1 MKRSR
6 DSPELNHKKTVKKE
20 ESTRDLEERF
30 IRFTCDYMSQ
40 NNKLMSENV
49 HLKQL
54 FKRNQDTKEDWV
66 RYIYTENKKL
76 HAFLKEFDLE
86 KQYENRIKK

>member
-1 MKRSR
+1 
-6 DSPELNHKKTVKKE
+6 
-20 ESTRDLEERF
+20 
-30 IRFTCDYMSQ
+30 
-40 NNKLMSENV
+40 MSENV

-54 FKRNQDTKEDWV
+54 FKRNQETKEDWV

-86 KQYENRIKK
+86 KQHENWIKK